1 MKMTGFGRI
10 RAAIAVVGVA
20 VGLQGLIFSAPAAA
34 SIDPAQIERADALLS
49 ALIEVSDQ
57 SYHHRIRAMENAPAQ
72 AGTRR
77 RVIQNL
83 ELAWLYGAVSLHDKM
98 ASLAGQAL
106 KTALALGLEQEARL
120 ARLYVQADRI
130 FSREEALADYR
141 QMFLDAADGFQ
152 IAGKAAYAIRALQLL
167 SGQEIKSGR
176 VKEGFETLETALG
189 LADIDLADAGP
200 AHHETLVSL
209 YWDLAYASA
218 ELDNLHEL
226 LTNYELGLA
235 MARDNKVVVDVPT
248 AIFNIG
254 AVVRSHDEYKTARRA
269 FLAYDAFSREH
280 GFEGDAFYADYALGA
295 LLVRMDRPGE
305 AMGHITRAIK
315 MSLGDKDFEVSL
327 WRFKALAHAGLG
339 ELEAANAALE
349 TSERLYAAL
358 PGEDHSSWSLT
369 LDKDR
374 AKIQALSGDHAG
386 AYETLHAYQETAI
399 ARLKAQV
406 AEQAQSGGTAARDQ
420 LAQLEQKLLTQQ
432 VQQARRQ
439 QSSQRML
446 LILGASALVCLL
458 LFLAIQSISVRRLRL
473 ARRSAERAHQVKADF
488 LANMSH
494 EIRTPLNGII
504 TTLEL
509 LQRDDRSE
517 HWPGLIN
524 MASVSAQILV
534 TILNDVLD
542 LSKLEAEGIELAPEP
557 LNVVAIIDETML
569 MFESEADTS
578 GLALVGDTGTHKAV
592 WAHLDAVRIRQILF
606 NLVSNAIKF
615 TNEGEVRIVLE
626 AQEVRGVWSLTF
638 HVRDTGVGVS
648 EEDQPG
654 LFERFVQVDSS
665 LTRHHTG
672 TGLGLSIVQ
681 ELVGL
686 MGGTLQVDST
696 LGKGSDFSFTL
707 NAPAAP
713 VGEVRSLKVEPAAAP
728 AVTHRSP
735 QPGPPRV
742 SVAVR
747 RVPAAPRAS
756 EVTAPAAPSDRLAL
770 LVEDNPINQTVIS
783 AQLEVIGWKVKVAS
797 HGQEALDMLEAMAAG
812 HDSAPAVILMDIQM
826 PGMDGMETTRHL
838 RAADHDLAGLPV
850 IALTAHMLDT
860 SSNAYFDAGMDARLS
875 KPVSIEDLSAEIELV
890 LARHEDVAGAAETAL
905 GVSG

>member
-1 MKMTGFGRI
+1 MKTTGFGRF
-10 RAAIAVVGVA
+10 RTAMAVVCAA
-20 VGLQGLIFSAPAAA
+20 VGLQALVLAAPAAA
-34 SIDPAQIERADALLS
+34 SMGPDQVERADALIS

-57 SYHHRIRAMENAPAQ
+57 SYHHRIRATENAPAQ
-72 AGTRR
+72 PGTRQ

-98 ASLAGQAL
+98 SFVAGQAL
-106 KTALALGLEQEARL
+106 KTALALELEQETRL
-120 ARLYVQADRI
+120 ARLFVQADRI
-130 FSREEALADYR
+130 FSGEEAMADYR

-152 IAGKAAYAIRALQLL
+152 IAGKTTYAIRALQLL

-189 LADIDLADAGP
+189 LADVDLADAGP

-209 YWDLAYASA
+209 HWDLAYASA

-226 LTNYELGLA
+226 LTNYEIGLA
-235 MARDNKVVVDVPT
+235 MARDNKVAVDVPT
-248 AIFNIG
+248 AIYNIG
-254 AVVRSHDEYKTARRA
+254 AVIRTHDEYETARRS

-295 LLVRMDRPGE
+295 LLVRMDRPAE
-305 AMGHITRAIK
+305 AMRHITRAFEV
-315 MSLGDKDFEVSL
+315 SLGDKDFEVSL

-339 ELEAANAALE
+339 ELGAANAALE
-349 TSERLYAAL
+349 TSERLYATL

-369 LDKDR
+369 LDEDR
-374 AKIQALSGDHAG
+374 AKVQALSGDHKK
-386 AYETLHAYQETAI
+386 AYETLNAYQEAAV
-399 ARLKAQV
+399 ARLRDQV
-406 AEQAQSGGTAARDQ
+406 AEQAQSGGAAARER
-420 LAQLEQKLLTQQ
+420 LAHLEQKLLTQQ

-439 QSSQRML
+439 QSSQRL
-446 LILGASALVCLL
+446 LLLLGGAALVSLL
-458 LFLAIQSISVRRLRL
+458 LFLAAQNRSVRRLRL
-473 ARRSAERAHQVKADF
+473 ARQSAERAHQVKADF

-509 LQRDDRSE
+509 LQRDHRTE

-524 MASVSAQILV
+524 MASVSARILV

-542 LSKLEAEGIELAPEP
+542 LSKLEADGIELAPEP
-557 LNVVAIIDETML
+557 LDVVAIIDETIL
-569 MFESEADTS
+569 MFESEANAS
-578 GLALVGDTGTHKAV
+578 GLALVGDTAGHKAV

-615 TNEGEVRIVLE
+615 TNEGEVRILLE
-626 AQEVRGVWSLTF
+626 AQEVKGIWSLTF

-648 EEDQPG
+648 KEDQSG

-665 LTRHHTG
+665 LTRRHTG

-686 MGGTLQVDST
+686 MGGTMLVDST
-696 LGKGSDFSFTL
+696 LGKGSDFSFNL

-713 VGEVRSLKVEPAAAP
+713 TGETRSLKAEPAAAP
-728 AVTHRSP
+728 GVTERST

-747 RVPAAPRAS
+747 PVPAAPRAS
-756 EVTAPAAPSDRLAL
+756 QVTAPAAQSDRLVL

-783 AQLEVIGWKVKVAS
+783 AQLEVIGWNVKVAS
-797 HGQEALDMLEAMAAG
+797 HGQEALDMLEAMAARD
-812 HDSAPAVILMDIQM
+812 DSAPAVILMDIQM
-826 PGMDGMETTRHL
+826 PGMDGMEATRQL

-860 SSNAYFDAGMDARLS
+860 SSNAYFDAGMDAGLS
-875 KPVSIEDLSAEIELV
+875 KPVSIDALSAEIQLV
-890 LARHEDVAGAAETAL
+890 LARHKDVAGAAEAAL